1 MKSLI
6 ITAPNSNSGK
16 TTFTLGLLRLLNRT
30 GLNVSAFK
38 LGPDY
43 IDKAFLETASK
54 KVSYN
59 LDFHLQGE
67 SGAQYLLK
75 NNQSDFA
82 VLEAAM
88 GYFDGIYNT
97 YQNSAYDISRKFE
110 IDALL
115 VYSPKGEMFSAIPKI
130 LGICQFKDSRI
141 KGIIFNNITEKYYHL
156 LKEALQKYSSLEVL
170 GYLPKNE
177 KLVLPS
183 RHLGLVQNF
192 EIEEI
197 DNIIELA
204 ADLIEKNIDIAR
216 LKKLFRQPNCQNSDD
231 SVFSLSAKTQKP
243 IVAIAKD
250 HAFSFYY
257 QENIDLLEKNTKVIW
272 FSPLHDKKVPEC
284 DLLYLGGGYPEV
296 FVEQLSK
303 NEPMLKSIK
312 AYGESGGKIWAEC
325 GGFMYLLKEVDGF
338 KMVGLI
344 DGSSQLTNRLQN
356 FGYNNIVLEKDCLVG
371 KKGDTLTS
379 HEFHK
384 SLSETAL
391 TPIFKISKTGGTNVW
406 AGGYQYK
413 NVCAGFPHFSFLGN
427 PKMFSHL
434 ISQLSS

>member
-16 TTFTLGLLRLLNRT
+16 TTFTLGLLRLLSRT
-30 GLNVSAFK
+30 GINVSSFK

-43 IDKAFLETASK
+43 IDKAFLETASNRA
-54 KVSYN
+54 SYN

-67 SGAQYLLK
+67 TGAQYLLK
-75 NNQSDFA
+75 NNQSDFT

-97 YQNSAYDISRKFE
+97 YQNSAYDISKKFE

-130 LGICQFKDSRI
+130 LGMCQFKHSRI
-141 KGIIFNNITEKYYHL
+141 KGIVFNNITEKYYYL
-156 LKEALQKYSSLEVL
+156 LKDALQEYSNLEVL

-177 KLVLPS
+177 KLILPS

-197 DNIIELA
+197 DNIINLA
-204 ADLIEKNIDIAR
+204 ADLIEENIDLQR
-216 LKKLFRQPNCQNSDD
+216 LIKLSRQPKFQNTND
-231 SVFSLSAKTQKP
+231 SLYNLSGKSKKAT
-243 IVAIAKD
+243 VAIAKD

-257 QENIDLLEKNTKVIW
+257 QENIDLLEKNTNVIW
-272 FSPLHDKKVPEC
+272 FSPLDDKRVPEC

-325 GGFMYLLKEVDGF
+325 GGFMYLLKEVDGYQ
-338 KMVGLI
+338 MVGLI

-356 FGYNNIVLEKDCLVG
+356 FGYNNIVLEQDCLVG
-371 KKGDTLTS
+371 KKGDALTS

-391 TPIFKISKTGGTNVW
+391 TPIFKISKTGGKNIW
-406 AGGYQYK
+406 SGGYQYK

-434 ISQLSS
+434 LNQL